1 MPMNADEEQNR
12 RIRDMEARINTVENQ
27 VSAILAKLEQAHG
40 LLKVVGIGLAA
51 MIGIDLQGMV

>member
-1 MPMNADEEQNR
+1 
-12 RIRDMEARINTVENQ
+12 MEARINVVENQ

-40 LLKVVGIGLAA
+40 LLKVVGIGLDA

>member
-1 MPMNADEEQNR
+1 MNADEEQNR
-12 RIRDMEARINTVENQ
+12 RIRDMEARINVVENQ

>member
-12 RIRDMEARINTVENQ
+12 RIRDMEARINIVENQ

>member
-1 MPMNADEEQNR
+1 MNADEEQNR

-40 LLKVVGIGLAA
+40 LLKIVGIGLAA

>member
-1 MPMNADEEQNR
+1 MNADEEQNR